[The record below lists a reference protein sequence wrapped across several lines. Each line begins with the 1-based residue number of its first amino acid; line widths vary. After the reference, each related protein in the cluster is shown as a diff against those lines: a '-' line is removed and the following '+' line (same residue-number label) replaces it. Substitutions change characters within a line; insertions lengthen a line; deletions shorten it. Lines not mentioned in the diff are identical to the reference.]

1 MNPKM
6 IAKQIIDFDKAAFD
20 KTFDA
25 LTAFQ
30 SHSEKMMNLFL
41 EKTNL
46 LPSEGKKV
54 MREWMDA
61 YEKGKNDFKESVDN
75 SFKTIEHFLVG
86 SAETA
91 DFSGYTPTEETAQSA
106 KEATT
111 EDIREFVQPEP
122 VAEEKA
128 ETQEIPPPMM
138 VEEAEKQEAIPSK
151 PVVED
156 ISGNVLLK
164 TIRARKSVKSGKNK
178 KLN

>member
-20 KTFDA
+20 RTFDA
-25 LTAFQ
+25 ITAFQ
-30 SHSEKMMNLFL
+30 LHSEKMMNAFL
-41 EKTNL
+41 EKANL
-46 LPSEGKKV
+46 LPAEGKRM

-75 SFKTIEHFLVG
+75 SFNTIEQFLVS

-91 DFSGYTPTEETAQSA
+91 DFSGYAPTEETTQSE
-106 KEATT
+106 KKATT
-111 EDIREFVQPEP
+111 EDVKEFIQPEP
-122 VAEEKA
+122 VAVEKA
-128 ETQEIPPPMM
+128 ETQEIPSPMM
-138 VEEAEKQEAIPSK
+138 VEEAEKQEAIHSK

-164 TIRARKSVKSGKNK
+164 TVRARKSVKSGKNK